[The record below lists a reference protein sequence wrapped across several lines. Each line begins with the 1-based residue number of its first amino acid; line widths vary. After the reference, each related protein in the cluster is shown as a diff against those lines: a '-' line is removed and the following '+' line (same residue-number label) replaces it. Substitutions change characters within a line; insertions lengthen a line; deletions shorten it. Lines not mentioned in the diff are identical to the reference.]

1 MSDTTIPTAPSSTRR
16 GLLGGLAAGG
26 VAALVGCTS
35 SDGGDSAAS
44 TTVSRRASTV
54 PTSST
59 SVTAS
64 PTIEVPERRQRLS
77 DPYEPARRTSPNW
90 YLSANFA
97 PVPFE
102 TTANRLRVDGAIPAE
117 LRGSLI
123 RIGPNPFNPDPS
135 RYHWFLGSGM
145 VHAFAFGDDGVSYR
159 SRWVR
164 TETATDALG
173 ERAIAGQP
181 ADPYP
186 IANGANTTVIAHGGK
201 LLATYESALP
211 TEIASDLSTIGRHDF
226 GGALTTPMTAH
237 PKIDPVTG
245 EMLFFGVELLEQPHL
260 RFHRADVNG
269 ELVETTGIELP
280 GPSMMHDFAI
290 TEGHLVFIDVPVVY
304 EPFGLTERPIPASWR
319 HDAATRIGIAPR
331 ASAHNVRW
339 FDIDPCYVGHVVN
352 AYEEASANGVR
363 IVLDATRHTRFF
375 DRDIFGVGEGEV
387 SLSRWTIDLS
397 TGSVVLDVLD
407 ERSQEL
413 PRIDDRRTAR
423 RHRFAYAVLSDQLD
437 GRLGFGG
444 IVKHDFQTSTSKNAS
459 LPLDARASEPVF
471 VPRPGSDTEDDGW
484 VITIVYD
491 PDTDLSSVAVID
503 AQRFD
508 EPPIASIALPVR
520 VPHHFH
526 GTFLP
531 A

>member
-1 MSDTTIPTAPSSTRR
+1 MNAATVPSVPSSTRR
-16 GLLGGLAAGG
+16 VLLGGLAAGG
-26 VAALVGCTS
+26 VAALVGCAS
-35 SDGGDSAAS
+35 SEVNDSTAP
-44 TTVSRRASTV
+44 TTGSGRASTV
-54 PTSST
+54 AT
-59 SVTAS
+59 SVTPVTTS
-64 PTIEVPERRQRLS
+64 PKVELPERRQRLS
-77 DPYEPARRTSPNW
+77 DPYEPARRRSPNW

-102 TTANRLRVDGAIPAE
+102 TTAHRLRVDGEIPAE

-145 VHAFAFGDDGVSYR
+145 VHSFAFGDDGVSYR

-211 TEIASDLSTIGRHDF
+211 TEIGSDLSTIGRHDF

-237 PKIDPVTG
+237 PKIDPATG
-245 EMLFFGVELLEQPHL
+245 EMLFFGVELLAQPHL

-290 TEGHLVFIDVPVVY
+290 TEGHLVFVDVPVVY
-304 EPFGLTERPIPASWR
+304 EPFGLLERPIPASWR
-319 HDAATRIGIAPR
+319 DDYVTRIGIAPR
-331 ASAHNVRW
+331 VSADNVRW
-339 FDIDPCYVGHVVN
+339 LEIDPCYVGHVLN
-352 AYEEASANGVR
+352 AYEEASATGVR

-387 SLSRWTIDLS
+387 TLSRWTIDLS
-397 TGSVVLDVLD
+397 TGSVVHDVLD

-413 PRIDDRRTAR
+413 PRIDDRLTAR
-423 RHRFAYAVLSDQLD
+423 RHRFGYAVLSDQQD

-444 IVKHDFQTSTSKNAS
+444 VVKHDFEMSTSKNAS
-459 LPLDARASEPVF
+459 LPVDARASEPVF
-471 VPRPGSDTEDDGW
+471 VPRPGSDIEDNGW
-484 VITIVYD
+484 VITVVYD
-491 PDTDLSSVAVID
+491 PVIDLSSIAVID